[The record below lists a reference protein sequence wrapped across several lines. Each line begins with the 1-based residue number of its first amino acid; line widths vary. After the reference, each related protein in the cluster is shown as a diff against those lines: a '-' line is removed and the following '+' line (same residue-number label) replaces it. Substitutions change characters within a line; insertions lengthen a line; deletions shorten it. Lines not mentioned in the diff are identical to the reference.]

1 MRSFNFADM
10 LTELKVKNYALI
22 KDLLFVPGKE
32 FNVITGET
40 GAGKSILLGA
50 MGLVLGERTDTV
62 AIRDNEEKCVI
73 EATFLIKDYAL
84 NDWFETNAFDYEQ
97 ELILRREISTGGK
110 SRAFINDT
118 PAQLSQLKELGKF
131 LVDIH
136 SQHDNLDLFQKE
148 FQFGI
153 LDSFS
158 SAESL
163 QNEYKKHFDLLKK
176 IRTEISRL
184 QESEFK
190 ALQERD
196 FKQFQYDELVAA
208 QLQQGEFEQLEEE
221 QLSLSTVET
230 SIQILEGVKHQL
242 SDSENALIDQ
252 LSVIRNQLN
261 QISKNDKRLQLLSER
276 LNDAFFNLKDIGNEI
291 DSLYASVH
299 SDPARLEYVNQ
310 RLALLHN
317 LTQKHKD
324 MDLFLKKETLEN
336 ELELYANLS
345 DEILQLKQEEE
356 SVNVECHLKA
366 LELSRLRNEHAVQL
380 ESKINTEIVELG
392 MPGASIK
399 IELTKTKTDNLG
411 NYGLDDTNILFSPAK
426 GKLFNPIQNIA
437 SGGEISRVM
446 LVLKMILAEKKIL
459 PTIIFDEIDT
469 GVSGEVAFKMGKL
482 LENMSKS
489 RQLIVITHLPQIA
502 SKGKKHFFVFKK
514 QMDQTTVTDIKELT
528 SIERENEI
536 AEMMG
541 GKGFGESILESA
553 KHLLNSK

>member
-1 MRSFNFADM
+1 M

-22 KDLLFVPGKE
+22 KDLLFVPGKD

-73 EATFLIKDYAL
+73 EATFLINDYAL
-84 NDWFETNAFDYEQ
+84 NDWFETNGFDYEK

-118 PAQLSQLKELGKF
+118 PAQLTQLKELGKF

-163 QNEYKKHFDLLKK
+163 QNEYKKNFDLLKK
-176 IRTEISRL
+176 IRNEISRL
-184 QESEFK
+184 QESESK

-196 FKQFQYDELVAA
+196 FKQFQYDELIAA

-242 SDSENALIDQ
+242 SDSESAIIDQ
-252 LSVIRNQLN
+252 LSVIRSQLN
-261 QISKNDKRLQLLSER
+261 QIAKNDKRLQFLSER

-291 DSLYASVH
+291 ESLYASVH
-299 SDPARLEYVNQ
+299 SDPTRLEYVNQ

-317 LTQKHKD
+317 LSQKHKD

-345 DEILQLKQEEE
+345 DEILQLKQEED
-356 SVNVECHLKA
+356 SVNAECHRMA
-366 LELSRLRNEHAVQL
+366 VELSRLRNEHAFHL

-399 IELTKTKTDNLG
+399 IELTNTKSDILG

-426 GKLFNPIQNIA
+426 GKLYNPIQNIA